1 MFLFCDINKGL
12 EEYKNTPGA
21 FLVDVREKE
30 EYTTGHLPGAVN
42 DPLSMIQNMT
52 LPKDKPIF
60 LYCLRGRRSKRAAGI
75 LTKMGYRNVKSIGG
89 IRSYKG
95 TIER

>member
-42 DPLSMIQNMT
+42 EPLSMIQNM
-52 LPKDKPIF
+52 
-60 LYCLRGRRSKRAAGI
+60 LRLAR
-75 LTKMGYRNVKSIGG
+75 
-89 IRSYKG
+89 
-95 TIER
+95 